1 MVDSIKKRVRKFSTG
16 KWGWELEF
24 PSNTTKR
31 NRKTKSGFKTK
42 REAEEDAVRA
52 LKIYENNPN
61 YINTSDM
68 KYSQVLDLWYNEYCL
83 INHKENTCI
92 SYKKKF
98 PKIKKALGNLNVTKI
113 TTLDVQKFIN
123 QLARERVS
131 RNSIVCYKGMI
142 TNSLDY
148 AIVTLNIISENKAKN
163 AKLPAKRGELSQ
175 MGNSHPNVLLKQ
187 TEVER
192 ILKRFH
198 EGTTAHI
205 PLVMCYRLGLR
216 RGEAFGVVWEDIDFT
231 NEVIHIRRQLQ
242 YSEVKKEWYCT
253 KPKYES
259 ERVIPLD
266 AKTLDLLKRTK
277 KLQAANREA
286 FKKRYNEYY
295 FDKNL
300 NISIDDKS
308 KGMTPANFVNVRE
321 DGALITSNIC
331 MHITEVVK
339 NELGIKDFT
348 MHSLRHTNSTLLTQN
363 GVDIKAVQERLGH
376 KNINETLNIYTHCSQ
391 EMIDKSR
398 IIAND
403 IFK

>member
-24 PSNTTKR
+24 LSNTSKR
-31 NRKTKSGFKTK
+31 IRKTKSGFKTK

-52 LKIYENNPN
+52 MKIYESNPN
-61 YINTSDM
+61 YINASNM

-83 INHKENTCI
+83 INHKESTCV
-92 SYKKKF
+92 SYKKKL
-98 PKIKKALGNLNVTKI
+98 PKIKNALGNLNVTKI

-142 TNSLDY
+142 TNSFDY
-148 AIVTLNIISENKAKN
+148 AIVTLNLISENKAKN

-187 TEVER
+187 IEVER

-216 RGEAFGVVWEDIDFT
+216 RGEAFGVVWDDIDFT

-242 YSEVKKEWYCT
+242 YSEVKK
-253 KPKYES
+253 
-259 ERVIPLD
+259 
-266 AKTLDLLKRTK
+266 
-277 KLQAANREA
+277 
-286 FKKRYNEYY
+286 
-295 FDKNL
+295 
-300 NISIDDKS
+300 
-308 KGMTPANFVNVRE
+308 
-321 DGALITSNIC
+321 
-331 MHITEVVK
+331 
-339 NELGIKDFT
+339 
-348 MHSLRHTNSTLLTQN
+348 
-363 GVDIKAVQERLGH
+363 
-376 KNINETLNIYTHCSQ
+376 
-391 EMIDKSR
+391 
-398 IIAND
+398 ND
-403 IFK
+403 IAQSQNTNPKGLSRWTQKLWTC